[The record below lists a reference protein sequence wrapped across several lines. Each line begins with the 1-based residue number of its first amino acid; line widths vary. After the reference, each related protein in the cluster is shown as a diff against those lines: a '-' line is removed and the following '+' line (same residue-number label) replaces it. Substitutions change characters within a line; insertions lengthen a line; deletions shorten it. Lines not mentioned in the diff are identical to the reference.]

1 MGNVK
6 LSKKKWLFLGIS
18 IFVILGAGLG
28 MVWSQQVQEQRQ
40 LKQELSLAQL
50 RLNKS
55 KDVQQ
60 PSPQQE
66 ALQNSLTQIRSQ
78 LTTAKASLSQLIE
91 IIEVDET
98 LFGIAETSG
107 VEIID
112 ITSSAP
118 TDMNLEGIPCSA
130 LQSSLQIKGDVSN
143 ILDFIRKWTEKF
155 HTGVVVSVQITTQA
169 EGSGPTLTPA
179 PTMPTPT
186 PIPTPTP
193 SPSPASA
200 TITLLIYTYS
210 GD

>member
-6 LSKKKWLFLGIS
+6 LSKKKWLYLGIS

-50 RLNKS
+50 QLNKS

-66 ALQNSLTQIRSQ
+66 ALQNSLTQINSQ
-78 LTTAKASLSQLIE
+78 LTTAKASLFQLIE
-91 IIEVDET
+91 TIEVDET

-107 VEIID
+107 VEIIE

-118 TDMNLEGIPCSA
+118 TDMKLEGIPCSA
-130 LQSSLQIKGDVSN
+130 RHSSLQIEGDVNN

-155 HTGVVVSVQITTQA
+155 PTGVVVSVTITTQA
-169 EGSGPTLTPA
+169 EGAGPTLTPA
-179 PTMPTPT
+179 PTIPT
-186 PIPTPTP
+186 PTPTP
-193 SPSPASA
+193 SPSPTSA